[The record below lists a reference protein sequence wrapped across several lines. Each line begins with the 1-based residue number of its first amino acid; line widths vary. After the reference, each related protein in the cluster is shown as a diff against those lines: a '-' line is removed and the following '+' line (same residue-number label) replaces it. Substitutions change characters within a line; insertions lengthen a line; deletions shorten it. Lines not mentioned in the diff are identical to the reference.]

1 MCTRQRGEPCG
12 PSLGARVGCSLSRSG
27 LLLRVGLLVRHLV
40 RLLILLLRDLLVRD
54 LLLRDMLLLGVW
66 LLDLV
71 WLLVLLGRYMS
82 LLRFRTNRPG
92 GFRLGAHG
100 GGFGAGSRGS
110 RFAVSQDS
118 HDYSTH
124 KISFPIVL
132 GENISTAGLGDLLKN
147 PRLTQKRT
155 HSSAP
160 RAAEALMQLTAVL
173 MSLR

>member
-1 MCTRQRGEPCG
+1 MYACVSRRRRVCTRQRGEPCG

-40 RLLILLLRDLLVRD
+40 RLLILLLRDRLP
-54 LLLRDMLLLGVW
+54 LGVW
-66 LLDLV
+66 LLDLA
-71 WLLVLLGRYMS
+71 WLLASLGRYMS

-147 PRLTQKRT
+147 PRLTLKRT

-173 MSLR
+173 MPLR